1 MWEKKALT
9 KPQPLGMIKTLR
21 NLRLVGNFLKQ
32 IQGIYEKAIASII
45 VKG

>member
-21 NLRLVGNFLKQ
+21 NLRLVGNFLR
-32 IQGIYEKAIASII
+32 YRASM
-45 VKG
+45 KKL